1 MGRLELLAWL
11 NRTLQSDYA
20 SVQEC
25 GDGVAYCQLLD
36 ALHRGKVPLHALDYG
51 AKYLSDNERNVRVLS
66 RTMMALGLD
75 ANVDFEAVANGKFT
89 VRLFD
94 CLFDWIRCIDDDFVV
109 VLRIYNTRRVV
120 SILFSCER
128 NRHRERLTRE
138 TRMRRMRIPNSQE
151 NHNLLR
157 WFYAYVEKNG
167 TAAVDAYD
175 AYGARV
181 AAQKRREQIELK
193 RKEGARGGSGSE
205 TSRTTPTLPAGGSS
219 GGSLSERFVPNDLSV
234 VREMEERETPVMGT
248 SGERVREEDEG
259 DLSFEFSP
267 LPQADGVAPA
277 TPRALAFPDTP
288 DATTTGRRRHSEE
301 STEVTTTSPV
311 ETRTIPPEQKLP
323 TSARSS
329 EDTNG
334 RRPPRALD
342 RWATK
347 ARAKL
352 AAAHPDPSSSPSPL
366 DPNSDATQTKHS
378 ATVEEETV
386 SCCGCVVK
394 RVVRRL
400 VNANPPQSA
409 G

>member
-1 MGRLELLAWL
+1 M
-11 NRTLQSDYA
+11 
-20 SVQEC
+20 
-25 GDGVAYCQLLD
+25 
-36 ALHRGKVPLHALDYG
+36 
-51 AKYLSDNERNVRVLS
+51 
-66 RTMMALGLD
+66 
-75 ANVDFEAVANGKFT
+75 
-89 VRLFD
+89 
-94 CLFDWIRCIDDDFVV
+94 
-109 VLRIYNTRRVV
+109 
-120 SILFSCER
+120 
-128 NRHRERLTRE
+128 
-138 TRMRRMRIPNSQE
+138 
-151 NHNLLR
+151 LR
-157 WFYAYVEKNG
+157 WFYAYIEKNG

-193 RKEGARGGSGSE
+193 RKEGARGGAGSE

-234 VREMEERETPVMGT
+234 VREMEERETPVMAT
-248 SGERVREEDEG
+248 SASAGERVREEDEG

-288 DATTTGRRRHSEE
+288 DATTKTTTTGRHRHSDET
-301 STEVTTTSPV
+301 TEMTTSSPA
-311 ETRTIPPEQKLP
+311 EPPTIPPEQKLP
-323 TSARSS
+323 TSARLS

-352 AAAHPDPSSSPSPL
+352 AAAHPDPNSSPSPSPSPL
-366 DPNSDATQTKHS
+366 DPNSDAPQTTHS
-378 ATVEEETV
+378 ATVEEKTV

-400 VNANPPQSA
+400 VNANPAQSA

>member
-1 MGRLELLAWL
+1 
-11 NRTLQSDYA
+11 
-20 SVQEC
+20 
-25 GDGVAYCQLLD
+25 
-36 ALHRGKVPLHALDYG
+36 
-51 AKYLSDNERNVRVLS
+51 
-66 RTMMALGLD
+66 
-75 ANVDFEAVANGKFT
+75 
-89 VRLFD
+89 
-94 CLFDWIRCIDDDFVV
+94 
-109 VLRIYNTRRVV
+109 
-120 SILFSCER
+120 
-128 NRHRERLTRE
+128 
-138 TRMRRMRIPNSQE
+138 MRICNSQE

-157 WFYAYVEKNG
+157 WFYAYIEKNG

-193 RKEGARGGSGSE
+193 RKEGARGGAGSE

-219 GGSLSERFVPNDLSV
+219 GGTLSERFVPNDLSV
-234 VREMEERETPVMGT
+234 VREMEERETPVMTT
-248 SGERVREEDEG
+248 SASAVERVREEDEG

-288 DATTTGRRRHSEE
+288 DATATTTTERHRHSEE
-301 STEVTTTSPV
+301 STEVTTTSPA
-311 ETRTIPPEQKLP
+311 ETSTIPPEQKLS
-323 TSARSS
+323 TSARLS

-352 AAAHPDPSSSPSPL
+352 AAAHPDPSSSPSPSPL
-366 DPNSDATQTKHS
+366 DPNSDAPQTKHS

-400 VNANPPQSA
+400 VNANPQQSA

>member
-1 MGRLELLAWL
+1 MTISFFRKC
-11 NRTLQSDYA
+11 NI
-20 SVQEC
+20 C
-25 GDGVAYCQLLD
+25 
-36 ALHRGKVPLHALDYG
+36 
-51 AKYLSDNERNVRVLS
+51 
-66 RTMMALGLD
+66 
-75 ANVDFEAVANGKFT
+75 
-89 VRLFD
+89 
-94 CLFDWIRCIDDDFVV
+94 
-109 VLRIYNTRRVV
+109 RVV
-120 SILFSCER
+120 SILFSCEH
-128 NRHRERLTRE
+128 NHHRERLTRE
-138 TRMRRMRIPNSQE
+138 TQTRIRNSQE

-234 VREMEERETPVMGT
+234 VREMEERETPVMET
-248 SGERVREEDEG
+248 SVSAGERVREEDEG

-301 STEVTTTSPV
+301 STEVTTTSPA
-311 ETRTIPPEQKLP
+311 ETPTNPPEQKLP

-352 AAAHPDPSSSPSPL
+352 AAAHPDPSSSPSPSPSPL
-366 DPNSDATQTKHS
+366 DPNSDAPQMKHS